1 MVDTRHVA
9 HRHDRSGGYR
19 GAPYPEH
26 MDVTDATFQAQ
37 VLDRSNQVAVVVD
50 FWAEWCDPCRSLTP
64 IIEKVVAETG
74 GQVELAK
81 VDIDANPGIAQSFQ
95 VQSIPAVYGI
105 RDGQVVGN
113 FVGAQG
119 EDAVRSFVLGLMV
132 GEQPS
137 PVDLLV
143 EAGDEPSLRQAVE
156 LEPKNPVVVCAL
168 AALLI
173 ERDDDGDS
181 AEALALIAQIPES
194 AETRRLTAIA
204 RVEAVDDIDATLGE
218 LLELVS
224 HDEEAR
230 GRFIDLLEVLGPD
243 DERTATWRRRLTSAL
258 Y

>member
-1 MVDTRHVA
+1 
-9 HRHDRSGGYR
+9 
-19 GAPYPEH
+19 

-95 VQSIPAVYGI
+95 VQSIPAVYGV

-119 EDAVRSFVLGLMV
+119 EDAVRSFVTGLLADN
-132 GEQPS
+132 QPG

-143 EAGDEPSLRQAVE
+143 EAGDETSLRQAIE
-156 LEPKNPVVVCAL
+156 IEPNNPVVVCAL
-168 AALLI
+168 ASLLT
-173 ERDDDGDS
+173 ERDTDGDS
-181 AEALALIAQIPES
+181 DEALALIAQIPES
-194 AETRRLTAIA
+194 PETRRLAALA
-204 RVEAVDDIDATLGE
+204 RVEAVDDIDATLAE

-224 HDEEAR
+224 QDEEAR

-243 DERTATWRRRLTSAL
+243 DERPSPGRRRLTPPL
-258 Y
+258 YCPG

>member
-1 MVDTRHVA
+1 MSAYPAISWLCEVDVDNFEQTVIKESERRLVI
-9 HRHDRSGGYR
+9 
-19 GAPYPEH
+19 
-26 MDVTDATFQAQ
+26 
-37 VLDRSNQVAVVVD
+37 LDIS
-50 FWAEWCDPCRSLTP
+50 AEWCGPCRSLTP

-81 VDIDANPGIAQSFQ
+81 VDIDANPGIAQSFK

-105 RDGQVVGN
+105 RDGQVVGS

-132 GEQPS
+132 DEQPG

-143 EAGDEPSLRQAVE
+143 EAGDEASLRQAID

-181 AEALALIAQIPES
+181 DEALALIVQIPES
-194 AETRRLTAIA
+194 AETRRLAALA

-224 HDEEAR
+224 RDEEAR